1 MVMGIFWGM
10 ALLPRM
16 AAQAAYDR
24 AKWIGATG
32 ILSVGKENKRP
43 AAAECSRLHGRGGPR
58 CLTRAEGKRTE
69 RRLTLPAGPV
79 HTAYPPLAAGP
90 RRACLRSRFFRCGV
104 CVKLR
109 RSQGLRTPWGRKRDP
124 IRAPRASCAPAAVQT
139 APGTADQESLAE
151 SGVSASFRLKAKLC
165 TSSA

>member
-43 AAAECSRLHGRGGPR
+43 AAAECSRLHGRGGQ
-58 CLTRAEGKRTE
+58 RAKE
-69 RRLTLPAGPV
+69 RSAALRYLQGRFIRHILLSQQGREEPACARAFSAA
-79 HTAYPPLAAGP
+79 AYA
-90 RRACLRSRFFRCGV
+90 
-104 CVKLR
+104 
-109 RSQGLRTPWGRKRDP
+109 
-124 IRAPRASCAPAAVQT
+124 
-139 APGTADQESLAE
+139 
-151 SGVSASFRLKAKLC
+151 
-165 TSSA
+165 

>member
-43 AAAECSRLHGRGGPR
+43 AAVYTAEAGR
-58 CLTRAEGKRTE
+58 
-69 RRLTLPAGPV
+69 
-79 HTAYPPLAAGP
+79 
-90 RRACLRSRFFRCGV
+90 
-104 CVKLR
+104 
-109 RSQGLRTPWGRKRDP
+109 
-124 IRAPRASCAPAAVQT
+124 AV
-139 APGTADQESLAE
+139 
-151 SGVSASFRLKAKLC
+151 
-165 TSSA
+165 